1 MFLTRSDVTLTKLEG
16 LVTSGLLRPL
26 TQKQEWGVPCGERIP
41 VPPRGYV
48 VSFVAFHERGF
59 TTPAHR
65 FFRGLL
71 HHYGV
76 ELQHL
81 NPNGIQHIACFIALY
96 EGYLGIRPSFE
107 LWKYFFN
114 VALIN
119 SKTHGKVSVHHPIG
133 CAGIQLRSGGDR
145 RTTTWP
151 PFIARL
157 IKEVPK
163 VWGYGPVDED
173 KRKIAN
179 QLEAILNLRAA
190 GLTGSGVVAAYHK
203 RRVAPIMARCLMLC
217 QMVSDAN
224 LTGTTLAEEE
234 PSAAVI
240 MKRVKDA
247 FETPS
252 PYPDPQQPEEFDDTI
267 IAEEAGDEEEEEE
280 ENVEPPQGF
289 VLVRHQEA
297 TGGGGSPRLGGG
309 GPKGESSRRGSV
321 EFADSPRD
329 ADQSTRDVARSG
341 SPLPHSSHDAGSESG
356 RRSRTPNRLPALLAS
371 GRGTEGAVT
380 HPMVDLPALE
390 IGATNAGDT
399 ADTAIPDV
407 IVVEDDVD
415 ITPPFLVGP
424 GTGSSVKAANGS
436 PVVMDVQEREPAVS
450 TVLQAVDATPQSPAP
465 AEAKMREAATAAG
478 PAPEQFVEETLGSPA
493 TPAQIDEQTVGE
505 PPKSP
510 LMVVTEELESTPA
523 AESQPRPDAGMAPQ
537 SPTAMMVEEGVN
549 AEDPPL
555 VEVEMPSSATP
566 MMTTAPSPTA
576 STGPPVTA
584 KVVHG
589 GLTAAATSVPSL
601 SEPQVAVMASAVV
614 TSMVA
619 VASPSGTRAQSAD
632 NTQTEAPAGMP
643 VGGNADIL
651 PLASPTGSGTDSVQ
665 SGRSSGQVSRPWVFQ
680 CREIDWG
687 RLNKVSVDHMKA
699 MAVHAKATTEHAKML
714 SDQAKMVR
722 FILGPVLVV
731 SSRPSPLWLRF
742 LFGPRFSPL
751 PKLPLQEMQLRD
763 GERLRLQARER
774 ELLEENRKAREDPA
788 SALRALE
795 DERWAR
801 AADHNMTNQTLND
814 VLAQSALL
822 REEREAAVRERD
834 AAVQGPGVAVQSRDL
849 VIAEHDTATAERDTA
864 VVVQERNAAVRD
876 RDTAIQ
882 DRDATLQEWA
892 VALNTVEEAQE
903 REKKEA
909 ETTVASMAV
918 VVAQLRASQQRAEA
932 TTEEVRRLAES
943 KVQKAKEM
951 LELEASRLETLRH
964 APELVASTFG
974 EDPDG
979 NPQRLGAQLLR
990 IVEGVHAELQ
1000 AARNDAETARQGADA
1015 ARRDADIAR
1024 QGTKAARREGT
1035 FLVAQRAFAVARSR
1049 YIDITLDELS
1059 QGYPTDYTE
1068 EELEAFEEEVAPF
1081 SQTLAD
1087 RMQAERDEHSSPT
1100 TT

>member
-1 MFLTRSDVTLTKLEG
+1 
-16 LVTSGLLRPL
+16 
-26 TQKQEWGVPCGERIP
+26 
-41 VPPRGYV
+41 
-48 VSFVAFHERGF
+48 
-59 TTPAHR
+59 
-65 FFRGLL
+65 
-71 HHYGV
+71 
-76 ELQHL
+76 
-81 NPNGIQHIACFIALY
+81 
-96 EGYLGIRPSFE
+96 
-107 LWKYFFN
+107 
-114 VALIN
+114 
-119 SKTHGKVSVHHPIG
+119 
-133 CAGIQLRSGGDR
+133 
-145 RTTTWP
+145 
-151 PFIARL
+151 
-157 IKEVPK
+157 
-163 VWGYGPVDED
+163 
-173 KRKIAN
+173 
-179 QLEAILNLRAA
+179 
-190 GLTGSGVVAAYHK
+190 
-203 RRVAPIMARCLMLC
+203 
-217 QMVSDAN
+217 
-224 LTGTTLAEEE
+224 
-234 PSAAVI
+234 
-240 MKRVKDA
+240 
-247 FETPS
+247 
-252 PYPDPQQPEEFDDTI
+252 
-267 IAEEAGDEEEEEE
+267 
-280 ENVEPPQGF
+280 
-289 VLVRHQEA
+289 
-297 TGGGGSPRLGGG
+297 
-309 GPKGESSRRGSV
+309 
-321 EFADSPRD
+321 
-329 ADQSTRDVARSG
+329 
-341 SPLPHSSHDAGSESG
+341 
-356 RRSRTPNRLPALLAS
+356 
-371 GRGTEGAVT
+371 
-380 HPMVDLPALE
+380 MVDLPALE

-722 FILGPVLVV
+722 FILGPVLV
-731 SSRPSPLWLRF
+731 
-742 LFGPRFSPL
+742 
-751 PKLPLQEMQLRD
+751 EMQLRD

-903 REKKEA
+903 REKVALSSAQTSRRESEDLAQELTRVKDRQKEA

-1087 RMQAERDEHSSPT
+1087 RMQAERDEQ
-1100 TT
+1100 